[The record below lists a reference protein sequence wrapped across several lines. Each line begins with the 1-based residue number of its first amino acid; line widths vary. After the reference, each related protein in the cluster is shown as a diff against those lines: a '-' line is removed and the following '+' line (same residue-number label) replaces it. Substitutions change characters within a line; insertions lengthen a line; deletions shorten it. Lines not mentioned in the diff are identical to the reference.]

1 MAKTTIVIKD
11 KNFRIVIPEA
21 VRIAE
26 NLQVG
31 DVVEIEV
38 KKLGKP
44 ATKGLS

>member
-31 DVVEIEV
+31 DVIEIDV
-38 KKLGKP
+38 KKIGK
-44 ATKGLS
+44 AET

>member
-1 MAKTTIVIKD
+1 
-11 KNFRIVIPEA
+11 

-38 KKLGKP
+38 KKWGKP
-44 ATKGLS
+44 ATKALS

>member
-1 MAKTTIVIKD
+1 MAKTTIVLKD

-31 DVVEIEV
+31 DVVELEV
-38 KKLGKP
+38 KKIEKT
-44 ATKGLS
+44 A

>member
-31 DVVEIEV
+31 DVIEV
-38 KKLGKP
+38 DIKKMGKA
-44 ATKGLS
+44 AT